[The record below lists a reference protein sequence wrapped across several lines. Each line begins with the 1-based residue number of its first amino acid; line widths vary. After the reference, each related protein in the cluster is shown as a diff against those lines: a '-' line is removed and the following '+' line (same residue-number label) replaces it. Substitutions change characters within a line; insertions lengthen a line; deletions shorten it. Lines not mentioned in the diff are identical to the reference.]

1 MIKSAPRPVK
11 SSADRGRISAATSA
25 TGRERQ
31 GDVFRL
37 VKEDL
42 VDPLVKKRLEAKKRL
57 TVEPAN
63 GELDETLGQHAWA
76 LSGKGLN
83 PVRILVYCDSRET
96 AEKTKKAIDE
106 LANGD
111 KKKGVPI
118 T

>member
-63 GELDETLGQHAWA
+63 DSDLGRRQPAPVCRKDACQLLFVPCPASVCAHAKDLAGVFKLKTL
-76 LSGKGLN
+76 
-83 PVRILVYCDSRET
+83 
-96 AEKTKKAIDE
+96 
-106 LANGD
+106 
-111 KKKGVPI
+111 
-118 T
+118 